1 MENDEMR
8 WLTHS
13 KLNEVVDRLRGKI
26 IVTPT
31 VWAELPSLQ
40 RLYPNTQFFFKMEH
54 WQKSGTFKFRGA
66 LNRLLTEEPRPR
78 GVTAAS
84 AGNHAIAVA
93 LAARELGLPAHLAMQ
108 NSANPMRVRLVRE
121 TGARVKLCDG
131 GTATFDCA
139 NKIAQEEGF
148 VFIHPFD
155 GSQVTQATATIAAE
169 MIDQADGLDAIFTSI
184 GGGGLSGGI
193 AAGGKLIN
201 SNILIA
207 GVEPVGAAVML
218 KSFEENKAETLEKVS
233 TIADSLGPPMTTTYC
248 YEINRALL
256 DHIVCVTDDDICLAM
271 AIIASELRLAVEP
284 ASAAAL
290 AALLVHAEKF
300 VPLLEGRRVGV
311 VMCGSNIDASSY
323 ARHLARGIEQ
333 QAQLEGKAS
342 A

>member
-1 MENDEMR
+1 MEIDEMQ
-8 WLTHS
+8 WVTHS
-13 KLNEVVDRLRGKI
+13 ELDEVADRLRGKI

-31 VWAELPSLQ
+31 VLAELPSLR
-40 RLYPNTQFFFKMEH
+40 RLYSNTLFFFKMEH

-84 AGNHAIAVA
+84 AGNHAIAVG
-93 LAARELGLPAHLAMQ
+93 LAASELGLPAHLAMQ
-108 NSANPMRVRLVRE
+108 DSANPMRVKLVRK
-121 TGARVKLCDG
+121 TGAQVEICAG
-131 GTATFDCA
+131 GPATFAMA
-139 NKIAQEEGF
+139 NKIAEEEGF
-148 VFIHPFD
+148 LFVHPFD
-155 GSQVTQATATIAAE
+155 GRQVTQATAALATE
-169 MIDQADGLDAIFTSI
+169 MISQADGLDAIFTSI

-193 AAGGKLIN
+193 AAGGKLVN

-207 GVEPVGAAVML
+207 GVEPVGAAVMS
-218 KSFEENKAETLEKVS
+218 KSFEENKAETLARVS

-300 VPLLEGRRVGV
+300 APLLEGRRVGV
-311 VMCGSNIDASSY
+311 VMCGSNIDATSY
-323 ARHLARGIEQ
+323 ARFLARGIEQ
-333 QAQLEGKAS
+333 QAQWEGKAT